1 MMRGRVTRIIV
12 LLITGAVFSA
22 MAMPVL
28 GDVAVIPYRVESSSA
43 SVTEETGIEYALLS
57 GVAARISRGMD
68 IYSPDMLARDMKSL
82 SINPREVIDRNQL
95 KLLGKTRYIDYIQT
109 GTIIA
114 TGNSYRVQS
123 LLYSVKRDTV
133 VVRSEEEAATL
144 FELAEKEIDELYF
157 QFSEQKRQGTPDSVD
172 MVVLMDNSYNTAHE
186 MDDARKGITEM
197 ADTVSMNWA
206 SDTRIFVVPLLE
218 CRPPSCSVE
227 PATAPYS
234 LKRSLK
240 KLKPQ
245 KGSSLQGVP
254 QWLSHLSR
262 SFRWRKGSVKATC
275 LLINSPGVNYSLLQ
289 QYLYRLKKK
298 GISVNILAGGKLHLR
313 DRRALQRIAAS
324 TGGVYLDVT
333 YHQRMFDL
341 KGNAIDVFM
350 EGGRLLHGQVPGD
363 RWKDGVFIRRGEGT
377 MASATPRGFVDEILY
392 ENRVRVLE
400 PYDLEKGYQRIAGTR
415 ILNSKDLENN
425 VKRLFEMAGEDI
437 TGRQPGDE
445 GVMARVMLSDGAQ
458 SVWVNVVRKE
468 DLDYFRKQKNAGHKF
483 LLGVSPVP
491 QPAAPYGLTF
501 SPYHFITGVTGQ
513 HVPEMMNATLKEM
526 IVRQDHYR
534 QEGLFSPPIWFITV
548 RVTEIR
554 SEKGA
559 RKDIRDW

>member
-1 MMRGRVTRIIV
+1 MMRGRVTHIIV
-12 LLITGAVFSA
+12 LLITGAVFFA
-22 MAMPVL
+22 MDMPVL

-43 SVTEETGIEYALLS
+43 SVSEETGIEYALLS
-57 GVAARISRGMD
+57 GMAARISRGMD

-82 SINPREVIDRNQL
+82 SINPREVIDRDQL

-114 TGNSYRVQS
+114 TGNTYRVQS

-144 FELAEKEIDELYF
+144 FDLAEKEIDALYF
-157 QFSEQKRQGTPDSVD
+157 QFSEQKRQDTPGSVD
-172 MVVLMDNSYNTAHE
+172 LVVLMDNSYNTAHE
-186 MDDARKGITEM
+186 MDDARKGISEM
-197 ADTVSMNWA
+197 ADAVSINWA
-206 SDTRIFVVPLLE
+206 SDTRIFVVPLVG
-218 CRPPSCSVE
+218 CRPPSCTVE
-227 PATAPYS
+227 AATAPYS
-234 LKRSLK
+234 LKKNLE
-240 KLKPQ
+240 KLDSQ
-245 KGSSLQGVP
+245 KGSSLQGVK
-254 QWLSHLSR
+254 QWLSYLSR
-262 SFRWRKGSVKATC
+262 SFSWRKGSAKAAC
-275 LLINSPGVNYSLLQ
+275 LLINSPGVDYSSLQ
-289 QYLYRLKKK
+289 QYFYRLKKND
-298 GISVNILAGGKLHLR
+298 ISVNIIAGGKLHLR
-313 DRRALQRIAAS
+313 NRRALQRIAAS
-324 TGGVYLDVT
+324 TGGLYLDVT

-363 RWKDGVFIRRGEGT
+363 RWKKGVFIRRGEGT
-377 MASATPRGFVDEILY
+377 MASARPRGFVDEIFY

-400 PYDLEKGYQRIAGTR
+400 PGDLEKAYQRISGTR

-425 VKRLFEMAGEDI
+425 VKRLFEMAGEGI
-437 TGRQPGDE
+437 TGRQPGDD
-445 GVMARVMLSDGAQ
+445 GVMARVMLTDGAR

-468 DLDYFRKQKNAGHKF
+468 DLDFFRKKKNAGDKF

-513 HVPEMMNATLKEM
+513 FVPEMMNATLKEI

-548 RVTEIR
+548 KVTQIR
-554 SEKGA
+554 SVKGA
-559 RKDIRDW
+559 RKDVRDW